1 MKDKILKIA
10 KIIPL
15 LIMVVLAIVYL
26 FNIDKLTVEE
36 IIDFTP
42 KSTVLFIIVMLLL
55 FALKSISVLMPNPVL
70 MAVLGKVLNIPLA
83 LVVSVVGYAICV
95 SIPYFIGRFSGSEK
109 AEQLRQKYKGLR
121 WLDTVQKKNVFFINL
136 LTRQLVFL
144 PCDVI
149 SLYMGSMKMKYLPYL
164 LGSVVGYFPNI
175 FIYVVFGN
183 EVKQPGSPL
192 LIGSIIFSVV
202 LSTFAIVYYIVNV
215 KKESKKEK
223 EKTPSPDGE
232 K

>member
-1 MKDKILKIA
+1 MKEKLIKISKIA
-10 KIIPL
+10 PL
-15 LIMVVLAIVYL
+15 LIMLMLAIVYL
-26 FNIDKLTVEE
+26 FNTDKLTVES

-42 KSTVLFIIVMLLL
+42 DSTVLFILVMIAL

-83 LVVSVVGYAICV
+83 LTVSVVGYAICV
-95 SIPYFIGRFSGSEK
+95 SIPYFIGRYSGAEK

-136 LTRQLVFL
+136 LTRQLIFL

-164 LGSVVGYFPNI
+164 CGSVVGYFPNI

-183 EVKQPGSPL
+183 ELKQPGSPL

-202 LSTFAIVYYIVNV
+202 LSAVAITYYIVSV
-215 KKESKKEK
+215 RKESKREK
-223 EKTPSPDGE
+223 ESEEIK
-232 K
+232 

>member
-1 MKDKILKIA
+1 MKEKILKIT
-10 KIIPL
+10 KILPL
-15 LIMVVLAIVYL
+15 IIMLALAIVYL
-26 FNIDKLTVEE
+26 CNMDKLTVEE

-42 KSTVLFIIVMLLL
+42 KSTVLFILVMLSF

-83 LVVSVVGYAICV
+83 LTVSVVGYAICV
-95 SIPYFIGRFSGSEK
+95 SIPYFIGRYSGAEK

-136 LTRQLVFL
+136 LTRQLIFL

-164 LGSVVGYFPNI
+164 LGSVIGYFPNI

-202 LSTFAIVYYIVNV
+202 LSSFAIGYYIVNV
-215 KKESKKEK
+215 RKESKKEK
-223 EKTPSPDGE
+223 EEEIK
-232 K
+232 

>member
-1 MKDKILKIA
+1 
-10 KIIPL
+10 
-15 LIMVVLAIVYL
+15 MVVLAIVYL
-26 FNIDKLTVEE
+26 FNMDKLTVEE

-42 KSTVLFIIVMLLL
+42 KSTALFIIVMLAL

-70 MAVLGKVLNIPLA
+70 MAVLGKVLSIPSA

-95 SIPYFIGRFSGSEK
+95 SIPYLIGRYSGSEK

-164 LGSVVGYFPNI
+164 LGSIAGYIPNI

-192 LIGSIIFSVV
+192 LIGSIIFSVI
-202 LSTFAIVYYIVNV
+202 LSTFAILYYIVNV
-215 KKESKKEK
+215 KKESKKDK
-223 EKTPSPDGE
+223 EKTPSPDTE

>member
-1 MKDKILKIA
+1 MKEKILKIT
-10 KIIPL
+10 KILPL
-15 LIMVVLAIVYL
+15 IIMVALAIVYL
-26 FNIDKLTVEE
+26 CNMDKLTVDE

-42 KSTVLFIIVMLLL
+42 DSTVLFILVMLSF

-70 MAVLGKVLNIPLA
+70 MAVLGKVLSVPLA
-83 LVVSVVGYAICV
+83 LTVSVVGYAICV
-95 SIPYFIGRFSGSEK
+95 SIPYFIGRFSGAEK
-109 AEQLRQKYKGLR
+109 ADELRQKYKGLR

-136 LTRQLVFL
+136 LTRQLIFL

-164 LGSVVGYFPNI
+164 FGSVIGYFPNI

-183 EVKQPGSPL
+183 ELKQPGSPL

-202 LSTFAIVYYIVNV
+202 LSAAAITYYVV
-215 KKESKKEK
+215 SVRKESKREK
-223 EKTPSPDGE
+223 EEE